1 MGQKIHPVGLR
12 LGITRTWESRW
23 FEKKNYKAWLHED
36 ASIRKYFGRLTRAAG
51 ISKVEIERRANQARV
66 IVHTAKPGIIIG
78 KRGVGIEDIRK
89 SLEHLTQKNVQV
101 NVVEIKHPE
110 LDARLV
116 GQNIVDQLEKRI
128 AFRRAMKQSIMRTM
142 KAGARGVKVMVSGRL
157 GGAEIA
163 RSAQDHDGKVPLHT
177 LRADI
182 DYAHVEAF
190 TTFGR
195 IGVKV
200 WIYKGE
206 VLPDAPRPEARQ
218 PDRPVGERATFR
230 DRRNDRRGTRG
241 RGGAPGVALPTA
253 GEIEH
258 DHSSLVS
265 DIDGAP
271 GPTGQHSTG
280 PHGGEATHDPAAQHG
295 HGVTA
300 ETSVVDPAS
309 QGTVDTAERPWAG
322 EPAVAAAPAP
332 ATALEASAPAPATAP
347 EASAPSAAPEASAP
361 APAPAPEAS
370 APAPATA
377 LEASAPAPATAPE
390 ASAPS
395 TAPEA
400 SAPAPAPAPEA
411 SAPAPAN
418 APEASAPQASAPE
431 TTEPAV
437 TQSEPAPADG
447 AAREPGHEA

>member
-206 VLPDAPRPEARQ
+206 VLPDAPRAEQRAPE
-218 PDRPVGERATFR
+218 RPVGERATFR
-230 DRRNDRRGTRG
+230 DRRNDRRGGRG
-241 RGGAPGVALPTA
+241 RGPATPGGAARLDLPTA

-258 DHSSLVS
+258 DHQSLAS
-265 DIDGAP
+265 EIDGAP
-271 GPTGQHSTG
+271 GPTGQHQTA
-280 PHGGEATHDPAAQHG
+280 PHGGEGTHDPAAQHG

-309 QGTVDTAERPWAG
+309 QRSSDAAERPGATAAPEPQAAAS
-322 EPAVAAAPAP
+322 EPAPQAAAPAP
-332 ATALEASAPAPATAP
+332 QAAASTPQAEAPVPEPHAAAPAPVQPSAPEPQATAP
-347 EASAPSAAPEASAP
+347 AAEPQPEPAAPAADAVRPLDEEA
-361 APAPAPEAS
+361 
-370 APAPATA
+370 
-377 LEASAPAPATAPE
+377 
-390 ASAPS
+390 
-395 TAPEA
+395 
-400 SAPAPAPAPEA
+400 
-411 SAPAPAN
+411 
-418 APEASAPQASAPE
+418 
-431 TTEPAV
+431 
-437 TQSEPAPADG
+437 
-447 AAREPGHEA
+447 H

>member
-1 MGQKIHPVGLR
+1 MR

-23 FEKKNYKAWLHED
+23 FEKKNYRAWLHED
-36 ASIRKYFGRLTRAAG
+36 QSIRKYFGRLTRAAA

-89 SLEHLTQKNVQV
+89 NLEHITQKGVQV

-128 AFRRAMKQSIMRTM
+128 AFRRAMKQAITRTM

-163 RSAQDHDGKVPLHT
+163 RTEQNHDGKVPLHT

-206 VLPDAPRPEARQ
+206 VMPDQAPHEPRPERPA
-218 PDRPVGERATFR
+218 PAGDRPQFR
-230 DRRNDRRGTRG
+230 DRRNERPRPARP
-241 RGGAPGVALPTA
+241 R
-253 GEIEH
+253 
-258 DHSSLVS
+258 
-265 DIDGAP
+265 
-271 GPTGQHSTG
+271 
-280 PHGGEATHDPAAQHG
+280 PAAAP
-295 HGVTA
+295 VA
-300 ETSVVDPAS
+300 DP
-309 QGTVDTAERPWAG
+309 G
-322 EPAVAAAPAP
+322 EPAAFTAVAEPSQTEEPQAAAPAVESEPVAAVESEPVAAVESEPVAAVESEPVAAVESEPVAAVESEPVTAVESEPVAAATPQSEPDSP
-332 ATALEASAPAPATAP
+332 AAAAESEPAEATFEHP
-347 EASAPSAAPEASAP
+347 
-361 APAPAPEAS
+361 PAPEG
-370 APAPATA
+370 
-377 LEASAPAPATAPE
+377 
-390 ASAPS
+390 
-395 TAPEA
+395 
-400 SAPAPAPAPEA
+400 
-411 SAPAPAN
+411 
-418 APEASAPQASAPE
+418 
-431 TTEPAV
+431 
-437 TQSEPAPADG
+437 QS
-447 AAREPGHEA
+447 

>member
-163 RSAQDHDGKVPLHT
+163 RSAQYHDGKVPLHT

-206 VLPDAPRPEARQ
+206 VLPDAPRPEQRAAE
-218 PDRPVGERATFR
+218 RPVGERATFR
-230 DRRNDRRGTRG
+230 DRRNDRRGGRG
-241 RGGAPGVALPTA
+241 RGPAAPGGAARLDLPTA

-258 DHSSLVS
+258 DHQSLAS
-265 DIDGAP
+265 EIDGAP
-271 GPTGQHSTG
+271 GPTGQHATSA
-280 PHGGEATHDPAAQHG
+280 HGGEATHDPAAQHG

-309 QGTVDTAERPWAG
+309 QHSSDAAERPGATAAP
-322 EPAVAAAPAP
+322 EPQAAAPAAEPQAAAPEPQPEP
-332 ATALEASAPAPATAP
+332 ATPAADAAPAPDE
-347 EASAPSAAPEASAP
+347 EA
-361 APAPAPEAS
+361 
-370 APAPATA
+370 
-377 LEASAPAPATAPE
+377 
-390 ASAPS
+390 
-395 TAPEA
+395 
-400 SAPAPAPAPEA
+400 
-411 SAPAPAN
+411 
-418 APEASAPQASAPE
+418 
-431 TTEPAV
+431 
-437 TQSEPAPADG
+437 
-447 AAREPGHEA
+447 H